1 MSILL
6 QLSLARNYF
15 EGSTDVLRSS
25 SKLQTLLLAS
35 NYFAS
40 DVVSLDD
47 ADILGQGVFQD
58 PARDKL
64 KDVGR
69 IIKKNAVTVSCPW
82 ALCYLDL
89 LCTDTRAGW
98 RPKSHWSDRR
108 HSQIHLHIFG
118 GTITFTL
125 AHWSEYH

>member
-1 MSILL
+1 M
-6 QLSLARNYF
+6 
-15 EGSTDVLRSS
+15 LRSS

-35 NYFAS
+35 NYFAH

-47 ADILGQGVFQD
+47 AEILGQGVFQD
-58 PARDKL
+58 PATDKL
-64 KDVGR
+64 KVVGR

-108 HSQIHLHIFG
+108 HNQIRLQIFD
-118 GTITFTL
+118 GTIRFTL

>member
-40 DVVSLDD
+40 DVALLDD
-47 ADILGQGVFQD
+47 ADILGQGVFRG
-58 PARDKL
+58 PATQKL
-64 KDVGR
+64 KAVGR
-69 IIKKNAVTVSCPW
+69 VIKKDAVTICCPW
-82 ALCYLDL
+82 SL
-89 LCTDTRAGW
+89 
-98 RPKSHWSDRR
+98 
-108 HSQIHLHIFG
+108 
-118 GTITFTL
+118 
-125 AHWSEYH
+125 